1 VPDWLKRLLYVTAG
15 VLAVSLLV
23 VLAVLVLRYA
33 FVALLPFIIA
43 AIFALL
49 MERPVKFLS
58 RRLPRGLAVLLT
70 MTIFFAAAGLTLTVL
85 VSHLITEL
93 GDLSGRLPGYIDE
106 SRRVLTFLVTSIRDS
121 YGALPPQAVEY
132 LENAITAV
140 TNSAGESI
148 RIIISSFL
156 GILGSLPNAA
166 LILIVSLLA
175 TFFISRDHR
184 VLGRFWVRTVPE
196 PWGEHTLFMGREA
209 FGAFLAYLRAQ
220 LVLVVF
226 TMFLATAGLYLLKV
240 KYALTLG
247 LLIGFFDVIPVLG
260 PSAIFIPW
268 VVLAF
273 LTGAKAFAVKLLILY
288 AVVFVIRQLFEA
300 RIVAVSL
307 GLHPL
312 AVMVGMY
319 AGLKLLGVAGLVL
332 GPIVVILIQAA
343 YKAGFASFK
352 GKAL

>member
-1 VPDWLKRLLYVTAG
+1 MYVTAG
-15 VLAVSLLV
+15 VLAVSFLV
-23 VLAVLVLRYA
+23 GLAVLLLRYA

-43 AIFALL
+43 LVFALM
-49 MERPVKFLS
+49 MEPPVRLLS

-93 GDLSGRLPGYIDE
+93 GDLSGRLPWYIGE
-106 SRRVLTFLVTSIRDS
+106 FQRMLTFLVTWIRDS

-140 TNSAGESI
+140 TTSAGESI
-148 RIIISSFL
+148 TIVISSFL
-156 GILGSLPNAA
+156 GVLGSLPNAA
-166 LILIVSLLA
+166 LILMVSIVA
-175 TFFISRDHR
+175 TFFISRDRR
-184 VLGRFWVRTVPE
+184 VLGRFWVHTVPE
-196 PWGEHTLFMGREA
+196 PWGQHTLFFGREA

-220 LVLVVF
+220 FILVMF
-226 TMFLATAGLYLLKV
+226 TMFLATTGLYLLQV

-268 VVLAF
+268 IILAF
-273 LTGAKAFAVKLLILY
+273 VTGAKGFAVKLLILY
-288 AVVFVIRQLFEA
+288 AVVFIIRQLFEA

-319 AGLKLLGVAGLVL
+319 AGLKLLGVTGLVF

-343 YKAGFASFK
+343 YKAGLTSLK
-352 GKAL
+352 GRSL